1 MDDMPDIA
9 MVAKL
14 LGEPARAR
22 MLVALMD
29 GSALT
34 ATELSLEADV
44 TASTASSHLARL
56 HEARLLSIARQG
68 RHRYFR
74 LAGPE
79 VAQVLEALMGV
90 ASRPRRIRTGPS
102 DAPLRAARLCYDHL
116 AGDRGVRLL
125 SCLKARGHVVGEEH
139 LELTEAGKSFFLRW
153 GLRLTELP
161 KTRRSLCRPCLDW
174 SERRW
179 HLGGTLGAE
188 ILRHLQAHRW
198 VRRLPGS
205 RALVFSAEGAAAFS
219 RAFG

>member
-34 ATELSLEADV
+34 ATELALEADV

-56 HEARLLSIARQG
+56 QDAGLLSIARQG

-90 ASRPRRIRTGPS
+90 APRPRRLRTGPS
-102 DAPLRAARLCYDHL
+102 DASLRAARVCYDHL

-125 SCLKARGHVVGEEH
+125 SSLKARGHVVGDEH
-139 LELTEAGKSFFLRW
+139 LELTEAGEAFFQRW
-153 GLRLTELP
+153 GLRLSALP
-161 KTRRSLCRPCLDW
+161 GTRRPLCRPCLDW

-188 ILRHLQAHRW
+188 ILRHLQAQRW
-198 VRRLPGS
+198 VKRLPGS
-205 RALVFSAEGAAAFS
+205 RALVFSAEGDAAFS